1 MILSFN
7 HLIEVIKLAD
17 MGFLSSDPSENE
29 GPVGNSCLLGNEMNR
44 PEGRK

>member
-29 GPVGNSCLLGNEMNR
+29 GLMENLFHLLGNEIKR
-44 PEGRK
+44 